1 MENFAVEKIGVT
13 FVQCNRF
20 VVTKR
25 EIEADAQIGMSVD
38 VENVGRRSD
47 GDVDRW
53 GTSHSDR
60 KAVSNLEK

>member
-1 MENFAVEKIGVT
+1 MKYLAVEEARFT

-25 EIEADAQIGMSVD
+25 ETEADVQIGGSVD

-53 GTSHSDR
+53 
-60 KAVSNLEK
+60 